1 MLAEMPGAKPRGS
14 SPATAG
20 AFPDI
25 RTQPLWPA
33 LVSLA
38 LAVTWLLPNHTQPWT
53 AFHSEAW
60 AAVALCLIAWVVLFR
75 NRQVALSALDLLI
88 AAAAL
93 LPVLHYAAGL
103 VPFAGQAWMSSTYL
117 LGFLL
122 AILCGRMWNAWRPQ
136 AMADLLFPAFLL
148 ASIASVGLQV
158 YQWMG
163 LAASNGVFDIW
174 VASFTGHRPYGNLA
188 QPNQLATLH
197 LWGLLACGW
206 CVYSRQVRAP
216 LAVVAGIFILFGLA
230 LTQSRSGF
238 VGLLVLSAAAWRWRA
253 LWPARSAAYAIAA
266 LLPVYLLTLGL
277 GWLSRDIMS
286 EAAADLLERTT
297 GDTRLAVWAMFLDA
311 IAQRPWFGYGWDQTL
326 AAHLAMVEHHDG
338 FADLYAQAHNLGLD
352 LVVWAGIPLGVG
364 LSLVLL
370 AWTLTAWRRVET
382 PRQALLWL
390 VLAVVVVH
398 AALELPLHYTF
409 FLLPVGLVMGAL
421 SNESRIWLLAAP
433 GRGAWKA
440 AAGLQ
445 VVITLLLGLIVCE
458 YLKVEASTTEL
469 RFKLAKI
476 HNPVQPQPPDL
487 ILLNQFRAMLQLG
500 LAAPAQQASDA
511 ELTSARDVTAAFIT
525 YPNLDRLVRLLALNG
540 HVPEAKCWAY
550 KAEYLLRE
558 DGQRRLRASWD
569 QLAQEEPALGLGPWP
584 ALNPDEAICGAV
596 ASLRLGP
603 YPPSQR

>member
-1 MLAEMPGAKPRGS
+1 MLAEMRPKPLVSRPVTVGV
-14 SPATAG
+14 
-20 AFPDI
+20 FPDI

-60 AAVALCLIAWVVLFR
+60 AAVALCLMAWVVLLR
-75 NRQVALSALDLLI
+75 NRKIALSALDLLI

-103 VPFAGQAWMSSTYL
+103 VPFAGEVWMSSTYL

-122 AILCGRMWNAWRPQ
+122 AVLCGRMWNAWRPQ

-206 CVYSRQVRAP
+206 CLYSRQVRAP

-238 VGLLVLSAAAWRWRA
+238 VGLLVMSAAAWRWRA

-277 GWLSRDIMS
+277 GWLSRDMMA
-286 EAAADLLERTT
+286 EAAVDLLERTT

-326 AAHLAMVEHHDG
+326 AAHLAMVEHHNG

-364 LSLVLL
+364 LGLALL
-370 AWTLTAWRRVET
+370 SWTWTAWRRVET
-382 PRQALLWL
+382 TRQALLWL

-398 AALELPLHYTF
+398 ATLELPLHYTF
-409 FLLPVGLVMGAL
+409 FLLPLGLVMGAL
-421 SNESRIWLLAAP
+421 SNESRIWLLGAP
-433 GRGAWKA
+433 SRSAWKA
-440 AAGLQ
+440 VIYLQAG
-445 VVITLLLGLIVCE
+445 VTVLLALIVYE
-458 YLKVEASTTEL
+458 YFKVEASTTEL

-476 HNPVQPQPPDL
+476 HNPIPPKPPDL
-487 ILLNQFRAMLQLG
+487 ILLTQFRAMLELG
-500 LAAPAQQASDA
+500 LSAPAQKVSDPA
-511 ELTSARDVTAAFIT
+511 LASARDVTAAYIT
-525 YPNLDRLVRLLALNG
+525 YPNLDRLVRQLALNG
-540 HVPEAKCWAY
+540 HVPEARCWAY
-550 KAEYLLRE
+550 KGEYLLTE
-558 DGQRRLRASWD
+558 DGQKRLRATWSE
-569 QLAQEEPALGLGPWP
+569 LAQTNPALGLGPWP
-584 ALNPDEAICGAV
+584 ALNPSESICGAV
-596 ASLRLGP
+596 ASSRLGP
-603 YPPSQR
+603 FPPGQR